1 MPEAVVFSRTVQ
13 AQKWWRDPAN
23 RATLA
28 DVLRGY
34 VRQRESLAVE
44 AGDFLVD
51 HVYAKF
57 PEDAN
62 AGEPDILLIVIYSI
76 REGGSIV
83 RMDGGT
89 EAFTAEDTSRILQIL
104 KEEFP
109 DLVWGPW
116 YLPQRGAGYA
126 QG

>member
-1 MPEAVVFSRTVQ
+1 MPEAIALSRTVQ

-23 RATLA
+23 RVRLA

-34 VRQRESLAVE
+34 VRQQESLAVE

-51 HVYAKF
+51 HVYVKF

-62 AGEPDILLIVIYSI
+62 PGEPDVLLMVVYSI
-76 REGGSIV
+76 REGGIV
-83 RMDGGT
+83 RMEGGT
-89 EAFTAEDTSRILQIL
+89 EVFTGEDTSRILQKL

-109 DLVWGPW
+109 DLIWGPW